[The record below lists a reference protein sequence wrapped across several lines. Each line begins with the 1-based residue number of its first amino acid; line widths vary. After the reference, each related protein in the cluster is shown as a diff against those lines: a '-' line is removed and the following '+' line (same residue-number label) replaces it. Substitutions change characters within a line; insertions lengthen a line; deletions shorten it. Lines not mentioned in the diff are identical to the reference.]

1 MLPLGEEHFG
11 KGWDYLDWVYPFEGY
26 RKGWLYPELAICF
39 LEIDDSLIIII
50 S

>member
-1 MLPLGEEHFG
+1 MEEDFD
-11 KGWDYLDWVYPFEGY
+11 KELDYLGLVYPFGGY
-26 RKGWLYPELAICF
+26 KKGWLSLELAICF